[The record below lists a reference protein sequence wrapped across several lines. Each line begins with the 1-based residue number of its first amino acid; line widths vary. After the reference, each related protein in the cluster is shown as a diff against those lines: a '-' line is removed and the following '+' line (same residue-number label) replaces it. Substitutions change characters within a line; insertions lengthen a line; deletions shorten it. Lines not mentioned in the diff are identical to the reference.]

1 MEDDFDDVE
10 EIECDDLED
19 AAHTLM
25 EAGIL
30 FGSTVGRPSAPQVA
44 PTPIIPQAGKSWAS
58 SGENFWRVAESRDAL
73 PPGIYNCNM
82 SQTIGFFL
90 TKVRNDTDS
99 LVRFPDSAGDELVDE
114 IRRFREMKDRFTKHG
129 FLHKR
134 GILMWGEPGSGKSV
148 TIQLILD
155 LLVRQHGGIA
165 IQIDNPTVAVGCL
178 QMIRALEPDRQVVG
192 VMEDLDALVKRYGE
206 AEYLALLDGESQV
219 DNACYIA
226 TSNYPEMLD
235 KRFTDRPSRFDT
247 VKYVGMPSAEA
258 RRVYLQAKVPSLS
271 EEDLDRFVENSEG
284 YSVAHLRELIILTQ
298 CFEKTLE
305 QAVERLDHQR
315 LFKPDSNKK
324 PGATGAGFL
333 GRIVGGKK
341 GAA

>member
-1 MEDDFDDVE
+1 MEDEWDDVE
-10 EIECDDLED
+10 EIEFDDVED
-19 AAHTLM
+19 AVDVLM

-30 FGSTVGRPSAPQVA
+30 FGSIAQPAT
-44 PTPIIPQAGKSWAS
+44 PTPPPTPTIPQAGKSWAS
-58 SGENFWRVAESRDAL
+58 SGENFWRVAESRSAL
-73 PPGIYNCNM
+73 PPGIYSCNV
-82 SQTIGFFL
+82 SQTIGYYL
-90 TKVRNDTDS
+90 TKVKNDTDS
-99 LVRFPDSAGDELVDE
+99 LVRFPDSAGDELVEE
-114 IRRFREMKDRFTKHG
+114 IRRFRELKDRFTQHG

-134 GILMWGEPGSGKSV
+134 GILMWGDPGSGKSV
-148 TIQLILD
+148 TIQLIMD

-165 IQIDNPTVAVGCL
+165 VQIDNPSIAVGCL
-178 QMIRALEPDRQVVG
+178 QMIRTLEPGRQVVG

-206 AEYLALLDGESQV
+206 AEYLALLDGESQI

-226 TSNYPEMLD
+226 TTNYPELLD

-247 VKYVGMPSAEA
+247 VKYVGMPSADA
-258 RRVYLQAKVPSLS
+258 RRVYLQAKAPGLS
-271 EEDLDRFVENSEG
+271 EKELDQFVAASEG

-315 LFKPDSNKK
+315 TFRPDSNKK

-333 GRIVGGKK
+333 GKIVGGKK
-341 GAA
+341 AS